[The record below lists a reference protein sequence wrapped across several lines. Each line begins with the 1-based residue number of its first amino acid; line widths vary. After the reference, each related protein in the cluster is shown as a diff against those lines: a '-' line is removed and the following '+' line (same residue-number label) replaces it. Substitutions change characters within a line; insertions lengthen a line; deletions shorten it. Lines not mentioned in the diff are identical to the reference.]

1 MDHPGSVT
9 RHARRQGRRARDRLN
24 RLASKTAGVAGLGH
38 YLVLDYPAS
47 ARDAP
52 TIRRDGALHDL
63 VAAGE
68 SRYREAL
75 RTIASYEHDLG
86 RIALSAGADG
96 SAPAWR
102 NGFLPGLD
110 SAAIYSFIRSRRP
123 VTYLEVG
130 SGSSTRFAR
139 RAISDGELETK
150 IVSIDPRPRA
160 QVDALCDVLVRGP
173 LELADPAAF
182 AQLGA
187 GDVVFLD
194 GSHRVFTGSDATVFL
209 LDLLPTLAPGVLV
222 GIHDVYLPDDYP
234 PEVANRHYSEQYL
247 LAALLLGQPA
257 WLGLVLAAHFVSGRS
272 LVFGELQSLWRRP
285 ELRGVETHGVAFW
298 VERL

>member
-1 MDHPGSVT
+1 VDRPGSVT
-9 RHARRQGRRARDRLN
+9 TYARRQGRRARDRLN
-24 RLASKTAGVAGLGH
+24 RLASRTAGAAGLGH

-47 ARDAP
+47 ARNAP
-52 TIRRDGALHDL
+52 TVRRDGPLHDV
-63 VAAGE
+63 VAAAE
-68 SRYREAL
+68 PAYREAL
-75 RTIASYEHDLG
+75 GTIASYEDDLG
-86 RIALSAGADG
+86 RIAVSAGADA

-110 SAAIYSFIRSRRP
+110 SAAIYSFVRSRRP

-139 RAISDGELETK
+139 RAIADGKLETR
-150 IVSIDPRPRA
+150 IVSIDPSPRA
-160 QVDALCDVLVRGP
+160 EVDALCDVVVRGP

-222 GIHDVYLPDDYP
+222 GVHDVYLPDDYP
-234 PEVANRHYSEQYL
+234 RDVADRHYSEQYL
-247 LAALLLGQPA
+247 LAALLLGRPA
-257 WLGLVLAAHFVSGRS
+257 WLRLVLAAHYVSDRPS
-272 LVFGELQSLWRRP
+272 RFAELQSLWRRR
-285 ELRGVETHGVAFW
+285 ELQGVETHGVAFW
-298 VERL
+298 LERV